1 MTDNPT
7 YHVHRNGLE
16 FTMSSTSILRDARL
30 SRDARLMYAILAGYA
45 SIAPGST
52 AEVFPSQET
61 LAAHLGCSRDSV
73 RRYQNE
79 LVAAGVITVTPRYT
93 PDGRQTSNLSALHDF
108 RDGRTTYKPHPST
121 GVPLHPCEGVPRTHA
136 GGTPAP
142 MQHERETMKESQ
154 RNTYGAARANA
165 ATAPPD
171 GDAEHEPATGNN
183 PTPHTAVGVDLL
195 PAWEPRTGGHIQDT
209 ETPATT
215 TPAPDDQTDTPP
227 APKRSTKRGTRV
239 PDTFPVTDAMRTWAA
254 SEGFTN
260 LDLDRVTAEFVDYWR
275 GVSGSKGVKL
285 DWTATWRNRVRQVA
299 AWSSTGARVGVQQPP
314 RAQRVYQD
322 VTNTTEWEWL
332 GMTEAEYREAVA
344 DRERRQAELEARK
357 AAEAQRKRDVLARA
371 KAYVAGTAA
380 SV

>member
-1 MTDNPT
+1 MFDDTPTTGYQIIRRDRVPFTQAAVHIVDDPNIGPMARLTYVILTCYVTYGSDTREAYPSQSTIAAKLGVSRQSCSKYLRELRERGLITVVNRYATNGMQTSSLIILNDTEPPAVPVSTDAPT
-7 YHVHRNGLE
+7 V
-16 FTMSSTSILRDARL
+16 STSVDTRCK
-30 SRDARLMYAILAGYA
+30 A
-45 SIAPGST
+45 SLVPG
-52 AEVFPSQET
+52 V
-61 LAAHLGCSRDSV
+61 
-73 RRYQNE
+73 NE
-79 LVAAGVITVTPRYT
+79 
-93 PDGRQTSNLSALHDF
+93 ALHE
-108 RDGRTTYKPHPST
+108 REPLNENQRTTYSAS
-121 GVPLHPCEGVPRTHA
+121 HA
-136 GGTPAP
+136 
-142 MQHERETMKESQ
+142 
-154 RNTYGAARANA
+154 ND
-165 ATAPPD
+165 TAPPD
-171 GDAEHEPATGNN
+171 GDAEHEQATGNN

-209 ETPATT
+209 ETQATT
-215 TPAPDDQTDTPP
+215 TPAPDDQTDPPP

-275 GVSGSKGVKL
+275 GVSGAKGVKL

-299 AWSSTGARVGVQQPP
+299 AWSSTGARVGVQQQP
-314 RAQRVYQD
+314 RAQTVYRN
-322 VTNTTEWEWL
+322 VTDTTEWEWL

-371 KAYVAGTAA
+371 RAYVAGTAA